1 MENSSVSCSPGYG
14 WNRETLWARPYRHH
28 LRRELE
34 HGDEK
39 SPWQIKIVAMAGLFL
54 ITWVNC
60 SGRVAGARVA
70 NAFLLSK
77 LLAIMSIAISGIAV
91 GLARWRQ
98 KPHPSV
104 FEWFG
109 KDPNPTRQAMPVWVK
124 IGEFITAIYGV
135 LFCYGGWETVSV
147 T

>member
-1 MENSSVSCSPGYG
+1 MAIGKPCGIALTAIIFAENLSMAIAS
-14 WNRETLWARPYRHH
+14 
-28 LRRELE
+28 
-34 HGDEK
+34 GDEK

-54 ITWVNC
+54 ITWINC

-70 NAFLLSK
+70 NAFLLFK
-77 LLAIMSIAISGIAV
+77 LLAILSIAISGIAV

-98 KPHPSV
+98 KPHPSD

-109 KDPNPTRQAMPVWVK
+109 KDPNPTRQAMPLWVK

-147 T
+147 AWQ